1 MEVSA
6 MKKIFADMDLYKGI
20 ILFSALAIPAA
31 GVFAYMTNER
41 LVSAKKSMVD
51 ARKSRGDLEMIG
63 EFQKRLEEIKKNS
76 SRGNSGDQ
84 YRLYFERQI
93 TASATQGLKR
103 SDFQISNEKPRKVAK
118 LRAEDVEVTI
128 AFKKDGKDEFPLPR
142 SFINT
147 VLRRCEGNSNG
158 VWKVRQLKMR
168 NKEVFENTRGKKAPP
183 RTVADNWIINTLVFA
198 RRQPGR

>member
-1 MEVSA
+1 
-6 MKKIFADMDLYKGI
+6 MKKIFADMDLYKGM
-20 ILFSALAIPAA
+20 ILFAVLAIPAA
-31 GVFAYMTNER
+31 GIFAYLTNER
-41 LVSAKKSMVD
+41 LIDARKAMADAKKS
-51 ARKSRGDLEMIG
+51 RGVLEKIG
-63 EFQKRLEEIKKNS
+63 EYQNNLEKIKKNAS
-76 SRGNSGDQ
+76 TSNAGDQ

-103 SDFQISNEKPRKVAK
+103 SDFQISNEQTRKVAK
-118 LRAEDVEVTI
+118 LKAEDVEVTI
-128 AFKKDGKDEFPLPR
+128 NFRKDGKDEFPLPR

-168 NKEVFENTRGKKAPP
+168 NKEVLETARGKKAPP
-183 RTVADNWIINTLVFA
+183 RTVADNWIIDRLIFA

>member
-1 MEVSA
+1 

-20 ILFSALAIPAA
+20 ILFAILAIPAA
-31 GVFAYMTNER
+31 GIFAYMTNER
-41 LVSAKKSMVD
+41 LVNAKKAMADAKKS
-51 ARKSRGDLEMIG
+51 RGVVEQIG
-63 EFQKRLEEIKKNS
+63 EGQNKLEQIKKNS
-76 SRGNSGDQ
+76 SRGSAGDQ

-103 SDFQISNEKPRKVAK
+103 SDFQISNETSRKVAK
-118 LRAEDVEVTI
+118 LRAEDVEVTVS
-128 AFKKDGKDEFPLPR
+128 FRKDGKDEFPLPR
-142 SFINT
+142 TFINT

-168 NKEVFENTRGKKAPP
+168 NKEVLETARGKKAPP
-183 RTVADNWIINTLVFA
+183 RTVADNWVVDKLIFA